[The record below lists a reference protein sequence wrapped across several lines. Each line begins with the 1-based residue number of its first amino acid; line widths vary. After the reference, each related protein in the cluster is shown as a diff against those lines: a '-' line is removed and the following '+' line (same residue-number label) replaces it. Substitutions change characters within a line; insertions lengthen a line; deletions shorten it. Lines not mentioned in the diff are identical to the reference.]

1 MNFEKIEKE
10 IGYEFKNKQLLE
22 TALTHTSYAYENKKQ
37 SNEKLEFL
45 GDSILEFISSEYIY
59 HNYPNLKEGE
69 MTKVRASVVCEDSLQ
84 KIAKMHNFSDF
95 LYLGKSERTSQKE
108 VRPAI
113 MADSIEAVIAAIFL
127 DGGLEE
133 AKKFILNNL
142 AKPIENATKNIGQK
156 DYKTVLQEVLQKNGN
171 VDIEYVII
179 DEKGPDHE
187 KVFTAEV
194 KFNNK
199 TLATG
204 EGKSKKQA
212 EMEAAQKALENIKK
226 R

>member
-142 AKPIENATKNIGQK
+142 AESIENATKNIGQK

-199 TLATG
+199 ILAIG

-212 EMEAAQKALENIKK
+212 EMEAAKKALENIKK

>member
-45 GDSILEFISSEYIY
+45 GDSILEFVSSEYIY

-171 VDIEYVII
+171 VDIEYVIV

-187 KVFTAEV
+187 KAFTAEV

-199 TLATG
+199 ILATG

>member
-1 MNFEKIEKE
+1 MNFEIIENE

-45 GDSILEFISSEYIY
+45 GDSILEFVSSEYIY
-59 HNYPNLKEGE
+59 HNYPKLKEGE

-95 LYLGKSERTSQKE
+95 LYLGKSERISQKE

-113 MADSIEAVIAAIFL
+113 MADSVEAVIAALFL

-194 KFNNK
+194 KFNNRV
-199 TLATG
+199 LATG
-204 EGKSKKQA
+204 KGKSKKQA

>member
-1 MNFEKIEKE
+1 MNFEKIERE

-45 GDSILEFISSEYIY
+45 GDSILEFVSSEYIY
-59 HNYPNLKEGE
+59 HNYPKLKEGE

-113 MADSIEAVIAAIFL
+113 MADSVEAVIAAIFI

-142 AKPIENATKNIGQK
+142 AESIENATKNIGQK

-194 KFNNK
+194 IFNNK
-199 TLATG
+199 ILATG